1 MSSNKQN
8 IELHLEKTVF
18 NKNSSSSIRQSFY
31 DLQSKVCL
39 GFKLIQDKNDDTK
52 FNYKHHHKIV
62 RTKDG
67 DFVILK
73 QSKMTNLERIK
84 KSMMLLELSL
94 LLDLFKK
101 HLDNFYIQKWGLQ
114 DNCIHFLYN
123 KICGYRVNEE
133 TRWDNCDKDGLCFA
147 RSLVEFN
154 SADYLK
160 NHVRSA
166 LDIHIDKDG
175 KNLVEYYQTHRLSYP
190 LFFNEN
196 KQNLRNLMNYIG
208 LLRLGCKD
216 EYRVDLLKKQLQ
228 YNLQHNPKF
237 LLKTFDFLHPLF
249 NVLTVNNYGKLK
261 YKTKLELLKSEVSME
276 NSSLT
281 SEILD
286 LNKKIFEQDY
296 SFLDVLAKHLV
307 EEYNSLYWL
316 DNYHIN
322 SGWE

>member
-1 MSSNKQN
+1 MLSNKQN

-18 NKNSSSSIRQSFY
+18 NKDCSSAIRQSFY

-39 GFKLIQDKNDDTK
+39 GFKIIQDKNVDTNS
-52 FNYKHHHKIV
+52 NYKHHHKMV
-62 RTKDG
+62 HTKDG

-73 QSKMTNLERIK
+73 QSKMKNLERIK
-84 KSMMLLELSL
+84 KSMIFLEFSL

-101 HLDNFYIQKWGLQ
+101 HLDTFYVQKWGFQ

-123 KICGYRVNEE
+123 KICGYRLNAE
-133 TRWDNCDKDGLCFA
+133 TRWDNCDKDGFCFA
-147 RSLVEFN
+147 RSLGEFN
-154 SADYLK
+154 SSEHLK
-160 NHVRSA
+160 HHVRSA
-166 LDIHIDKDG
+166 LDIHIDEDG

-196 KQNLRNLMNYIG
+196 KQNLLNLMNYMK

-216 EYRVDLLKKQLQ
+216 GYSVDLLQEQLQ

-237 LLKTFDFLHPLF
+237 ILKTFDFLHPLF

-261 YKTKLELLKSEVSME
+261 YKAKLELLKSEISIE
-276 NSSLT
+276 NSSLF

-286 LNKKIFEQDY
+286 LNNAILNEDY
-296 SFLDVLAKHLV
+296 SFLDVLMKHLV
-307 EEYNSLYWL
+307 EQSNSLYWL

-322 SGWE
+322 SGW

>member
-18 NKNSSSSIRQSFY
+18 NKDDSSPIRQSFY
-31 DLQSKVCL
+31 HLQSKVCL
-39 GFKLIQDKNDDTK
+39 GFKIIQDKNVDTNS
-52 FNYKHHHKIV
+52 NYKHHHKMV
-62 RTKDG
+62 HTKDG

-84 KSMMLLELSL
+84 KSMILLEFSL

-101 HLDNFYIQKWGLQ
+101 YLDNYYVQKWNFQ

-123 KICGYRVNEE
+123 KICGYRVNED
-133 TRWDNCDKDGLCFA
+133 TRWDKCNKDFFCFA
-147 RSLVEFN
+147 RSLGEFN
-154 SADYLK
+154 SSDYLK

-166 LDIHIDKDG
+166 LDIHVNEDG
-175 KNLVEYYQTHRLSYP
+175 RNLVEYYQTHRLSYP

-196 KQNLRNLMNYIG
+196 KQNLLNLMNYMK

-216 EYRVDLLKKQLQ
+216 GYSVDLLQKQLQ

-261 YKTKLELLKSEVSME
+261 YKAKLELLKSEISME
-276 NSSLT
+276 NSSLF
-281 SEILD
+281 SEILN
-286 LNKKIFEQDY
+286 LNRKILEQDY

-307 EEYNSLYWL
+307 EQSNSLYWL

-322 SGWE
+322 SGW

>member
-31 DLQSKVCL
+31 DLQSKVYL

-52 FNYKHHHKIV
+52 FNYKHHHKMV
-62 RTKDG
+62 HTKDG

-101 HLDNFYIQKWGLQ
+101 HLDTFYVNKWNFQ

-123 KICGYRVNEE
+123 KICGYRLNEE
-133 TRWDNCDKDGLCFA
+133 TRWDNCDKDGFCFA
-147 RSLVEFN
+147 RSLGEFN
-154 SADYLK
+154 SSDYLK

-166 LDIHIDKDG
+166 FDIHVDKDG
-175 KNLVEYYQTHRLSYP
+175 QNLVEYYQTHRLSYP

-196 KQNLRNLMNYIG
+196 KQNLLNLMNYMK

-216 EYRVDLLKKQLQ
+216 GYSVDLLQKQLQ

-237 LLKTFDFLHPLF
+237 LLKTFDFLYPLF

-261 YKTKLELLKSEVSME
+261 YKAKLELLKSEILME
-276 NSSLT
+276 NSSLVT
-281 SEILD
+281 EILD
-286 LNKKIFEQDY
+286 LNNAILNEDY
-296 SFLDVLAKHLV
+296 SFLDVLTKHLV
-307 EEYNSLYWL
+307 EESNSLYWL
-316 DNYHIN
+316 YNYHIN
-322 SGWE
+322 SGW

>member
-1 MSSNKQN
+1 MLSNKQN

-18 NKNSSSSIRQSFY
+18 NKDCSSAIRQSFY

-39 GFKLIQDKNDDTK
+39 GFKIIQDKNVDTNS
-52 FNYKHHHKIV
+52 NYKHHHKMV
-62 RTKDG
+62 HTKDG

-101 HLDNFYIQKWGLQ
+101 HLDNFYVQKWSFQ

-133 TRWDNCDKDGLCFA
+133 TRWDNCDKDGFCFA
-147 RSLVEFN
+147 RSLGEFN
-154 SADYLK
+154 TAEELK
-160 NHVRSA
+160 HIRST
-166 LDIHIDKDG
+166 LDIHVDEDRR
-175 KNLVEYYQTHRLSYP
+175 NLVEYYQTHRLSYP

-208 LLRLGCKD
+208 LLGLGCKD
-216 EYRVDLLKKQLQ
+216 GYSVDLLQKQLQ

-237 LLKTFDFLHPLF
+237 LLKTFDFLYPLF

-261 YKTKLELLKSEVSME
+261 YKTKLELLKSEIEME
-276 NSSLT
+276 NSSLV

-286 LNKKIFEQDY
+286 LNGKILEQDY
-296 SFLDVLAKHLV
+296 SFLDVLTKHLV
-307 EEYNSLYWL
+307 EQSNSLYWL

-322 SGWE
+322 SGW

>member
-1 MSSNKQN
+1 MLSNKQN

-18 NKNSSSSIRQSFY
+18 NKNSSSSVHQSFY
-31 DLQSKVCL
+31 DLKSKVCL
-39 GFKLIQDKNDDTK
+39 GFKLIQDKNDNTN
-52 FNYKHHHKIV
+52 FNYKHHHKMV
-62 RTKDG
+62 HTQDG

-84 KSMMLLELSL
+84 KSIMLLELSL

-101 HLDNFYIQKWGLQ
+101 HLDTFYVQKWGFQ
-114 DNCIHFLYN
+114 DNCIHFLYS

-133 TRWDNCDKDGLCFA
+133 TRWDKCDKDSFCFA
-147 RSLVEFN
+147 RSLGEFN
-154 SADYLK
+154 SSEHLK
-160 NHVRSA
+160 QHVRSA
-166 LDIHIDKDG
+166 LDIYIDEDG
-175 KNLVEYYQTHRLSYP
+175 KNLVEYYQTHQLSYP

-196 KQNLRNLMNYIG
+196 KQNLLNLMNYMG

-216 EYRVDLLKKQLQ
+216 GYSVDLLQKQLQ

-237 LLKTFDFLHPLF
+237 LLKTFDFLYPLF
-249 NVLTVNNYGKLK
+249 NVLTVNNYSKLK
-261 YKTKLELLKSEVSME
+261 YKAKLELLKSEVNME
-276 NSSLT
+276 DSSLI

-286 LNKKIFEQDY
+286 LNGKILEQDY

-307 EEYNSLYWL
+307 EESNNLYWL

-322 SGWE
+322 SGW

>member
-1 MSSNKQN
+1 MSSNKHN
-8 IELHLEKTVF
+8 IVLHLEKTVF
-18 NKNSSSSIRQSFY
+18 NKDDSSPIRQSFY

-39 GFKLIQDKNDDTK
+39 GFKIIQDKNVDTNS
-52 FNYKHHHKIV
+52 NYKHHHKMV
-62 RTKDG
+62 HTKDG

-101 HLDNFYIQKWGLQ
+101 HLDNFYVQKWNFQ

-123 KICGYRVNEE
+123 KICGYRLNED
-133 TRWDNCDKDGLCFA
+133 TRWDNCDKDGFCFA
-147 RSLVEFN
+147 RSLGEFN
-154 SADYLK
+154 SSDYLK

-166 LDIHIDKDG
+166 LDIHVDVDG
-175 KNLVEYYQTHRLSYP
+175 WNLVEYYQTHRLSYP

-196 KQNLRNLMNYIG
+196 KQNLLNLMNYMK

-216 EYRVDLLKKQLQ
+216 GYSVDLLQKQLQ
-228 YNLQHNPKF
+228 YNLRHNPKF
-237 LLKTFDFLHPLF
+237 LLKTFDFLHLLF
-249 NVLTVNNYGKLK
+249 NVLTVNNYSKLK
-261 YKTKLELLKSEVSME
+261 YKTKLELLKSEISME
-276 NSSLT
+276 NNSLI

-286 LNKKIFEQDY
+286 LNDKILEQDY
-296 SFLDVLAKHLV
+296 SFLDVLSKHLL
-307 EEYNSLYWL
+307 EESNSLYWL

-322 SGWE
+322 SGW

>member
-8 IELHLEKTVF
+8 IELHLERTVF

-101 HLDNFYIQKWGLQ
+101 HLDNFYIQKWSFQ

-133 TRWDNCDKDGLCFA
+133 TRWDNSDKDGFCFA
-147 RSLVEFN
+147 RSLGEFN
-154 SADYLK
+154 LSEHLK
-160 NHVRSA
+160 HHVRSA
-166 LDIHIDKDG
+166 LDIYIDEDG

-228 YNLQHNPKF
+228 YNLRHNPKF

-276 NSSLT
+276 NSSLI

-286 LNKKIFEQDY
+286 WNKKISNEDY
-296 SFLDVLAKHLV
+296 SFLDVLAKHFL
-307 EEYNSLYWL
+307 EESNSLYWF

-322 SGWE
+322 SGW

>member
-114 DNCIHFLYN
+114 DNCIHFLFN

-133 TRWDNCDKDGLCFA
+133 TRWDNCDKNSLCFA
-147 RSLVEFN
+147 RSLGEFN

-166 LDIHIDKDG
+166 LDIHIDEDG
-175 KNLVEYYQTHRLSYP
+175 KNLVAYYQTHRLSYP

-196 KQNLRNLMNYIG
+196 KQNLRNLMSYIG

-216 EYRVDLLKKQLQ
+216 GYGIDLLQKQLQ

-261 YKTKLELLKSEVSME
+261 YKAKLKLLKSEANME
-276 NSSLT
+276 DSSLI

-286 LNKKIFEQDY
+286 LNEKILEQDY
-296 SFLDVLAKHLV
+296 SFLDVLAKHSL
-307 EEYNSLYWL
+307 EESNSLYWF

-322 SGWE
+322 SGW

>member
-1 MSSNKQN
+1 MSYNKQN

-114 DNCIHFLYN
+114 DNCIHFLFN

-133 TRWDNCDKDGLCFA
+133 TRWDNCDKNGLCFA
-147 RSLVEFN
+147 RSLGEFN

-166 LDIHIDKDG
+166 LDIHIDEDG
-175 KNLVEYYQTHRLSYP
+175 KNLVAYYQTHRLSYP

-196 KQNLRNLMNYIG
+196 KQNLRNLMSYIG

-216 EYRVDLLKKQLQ
+216 GYGIDLLQKQLQ

-261 YKTKLELLKSEVSME
+261 YKAKLKLLKSEANME
-276 NSSLT
+276 DSSLI

-286 LNKKIFEQDY
+286 LNEKILEQDY
-296 SFLDVLAKHLV
+296 SFLDVLAKHSL
-307 EEYNSLYWL
+307 EESNSLYWF

-322 SGWE
+322 SKWH

>member
-18 NKNSSSSIRQSFY
+18 NKNSSSSVRQLFY
-31 DLQSKVCL
+31 DLRSKVCL
-39 GFKLIQDKNDDTK
+39 GFKLIQDKNSDTK
-52 FNYKHHHKIV
+52 FNYKHHHKMV
-62 RTKDG
+62 HAKDG
-67 DFVILK
+67 DFIILK

-101 HLDNFYIQKWGLQ
+101 HLDNFYVQKWGFQ

-133 TRWDNCDKDGLCFA
+133 TRWDKCDKDGFCFA
-147 RSLVEFN
+147 RSLGEFN
-154 SADYLK
+154 SSEHLK
-160 NHVRSA
+160 HHVRSA
-166 LDIHIDKDG
+166 LDIHIDEDG
-175 KNLVEYYQTHRLSYP
+175 KNLAEYYQTHRLSYP

-196 KQNLRNLMNYIG
+196 KQNLLNLMNYMG

-228 YNLQHNPKF
+228 YNLRHNPKF
-237 LLKTFDFLHPLF
+237 LLKTFAFLYPLF

-261 YKTKLELLKSEVSME
+261 YKAKLDLLKSEIELE
-276 NSSLT
+276 NSSLV

-286 LNKKIFEQDY
+286 LNKKISNEDY
-296 SFLDVLAKHLV
+296 SFLDVLKKHLL
-307 EEYNSLYWL
+307 EESNSLYWF

-322 SGWE
+322 SGW